1 MTTINLNPIQ
11 AQVVLSAING
21 SMEDYFN
28 EIRQLDDEAEDYKE
42 AFDSMM
48 DCYEHLAGVKA
59 LIEAQAL
66 PARVKKDQVAATY
79 NHASDALRALSAAV
93 EHGNEGRKA
102 IKKVLSQFGAATLAD
117 VQPANYEKVVAAC
130 AEFATH

>member
-21 SMEDYFN
+21 SMEEYFN
-28 EIRQLDDEAEDYKE
+28 EIRQLDDEATDYKE

-59 LIEAQAL
+59 LIEAQTA
-66 PARVKKDQVAATY
+66 Q
-79 NHASDALRALSAAV
+79 H
-93 EHGNEGRKA
+93 
-102 IKKVLSQFGAATLAD
+102 
-117 VQPANYEKVVAAC
+117 
-130 AEFATH
+130 